1 MCKFIRFLTGFNSK
15 MARDPIPKDLFG
27 ILACPICKSDLRYN
41 KGKTGLICAKCS
53 AKYPIKDKI
62 PILLPPKGN

>member
-1 MCKFIRFLTGFNSK
+1 